1 MAQRDYVSRGRSSG
15 AKRKTNTRK
24 KKKSS
29 PGISKTM
36 VVVALGVL
44 VTFAAGLYF
53 LTHHKPDSDELLP
66 TQAKHAGNGLPPK
79 PEERW
84 RYIKELENRQV
95 GVATPTD
102 PTSNAATAPTQ
113 QPQLTAEQ
121 RQLLDQMQS
130 DMRQQPTQLSEV
142 PYNDQ
147 TQIARRAPQNSRMP
161 DQTYTQ
167 QQPVT
172 NSQPRNPFSQQNT
185 APAQPRQTTTE
196 PARPVRTAPP
206 VQATQ
211 PPVQQPHKEK
221 PAPVTSVAEQPAPA
235 KEAKT
240 EKAPEK
246 ENTQKWMVQCG
257 SFRSTDQAESV
268 RAQLAFGGVESRIT
282 AGGGWNRVLL
292 GPYTS
297 RASAD
302 KMLQRLKGDGMSGC
316 IALSV
321 GG

>member
-1 MAQRDYVSRGRSSG
+1 MSRGRSSG

-36 VVVALGVL
+36 VVLAMGVL

-95 GVATPTD
+95 GVATPTQ
-102 PTSNAATAPTQ
+102 PSSSASATQNQ

-147 TQIARRAPQNSRMP
+147 MQTARRAPQNSRMP

-172 NSQPRNPFSQQNT
+172 ATQPRNPFSQQNT
-185 APAQPRQTTTE
+185 TTTQPTQPRQTQTE
-196 PARPVRTAPP
+196 PTRPARTTPPAQTA
-206 VQATQ
+206 QQ
-211 PPVQQPHKEK
+211 PVQQPHKEK
-221 PAPVTSVAEQPAPA
+221 PAPVTSVAEQPTAA
-235 KEAKT
+235 KEAKQ

-246 ENTQKWMVQCG
+246 ENSQKWLVQCG

-292 GPYTS
+292 GPYSS
-297 RASAD
+297 RAAAD
-302 KMLQRLKGDGMSGC
+302 KMLQRLKGEGMSGC
-316 IALSV
+316 IALSA